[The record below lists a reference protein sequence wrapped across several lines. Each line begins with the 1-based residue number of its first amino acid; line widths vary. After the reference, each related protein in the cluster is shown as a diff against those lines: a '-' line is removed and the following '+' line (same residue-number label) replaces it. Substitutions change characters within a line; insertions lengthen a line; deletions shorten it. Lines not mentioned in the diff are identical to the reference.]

1 MGGRLDN
8 YATPSR
14 ACPLYWW
21 ALSPELGVLH
31 RDAPI
36 PIALTGRRE
45 GYSVVPMSDHRISC
59 VRLREGW
66 DVKQF

>member
-1 MGGRLDN
+1 
-8 YATPSR
+8 
-14 ACPLYWW
+14 LYWW

-45 GYSVVPMSDHRISC
+45 GYSVVPMPDHRISC

-66 DVKQF
+66 DVKPCL